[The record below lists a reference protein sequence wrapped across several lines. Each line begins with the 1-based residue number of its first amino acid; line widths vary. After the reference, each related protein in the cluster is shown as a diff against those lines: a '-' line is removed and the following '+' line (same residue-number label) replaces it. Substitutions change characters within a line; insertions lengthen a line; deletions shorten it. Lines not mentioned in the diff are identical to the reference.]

1 MQRQMS
7 LEYWIDGPWF
17 VGRLP
22 EVPGVFSQGT
32 TLAELEE
39 NVRDA
44 YLEMIA
50 SDEIALHPGA
60 KRKDIVVDVL

>member
-1 MQRQMS
+1 MQRRLS
-7 LEYWIDGPWF
+7 LEYWKDGAWF

-22 EVPGVFSQGT
+22 EVPGVFSQGA

-44 YLEMIA
+44 YQEMIA
-50 SDEIALHPGA
+50 AEDTPTHPGA
-60 KRKDIVVDVL
+60 ERKEIVVDVA